1 MENKNKQDA
10 QHNEIE
16 RGQLERIKH
25 EHQTQ
30 SLRISEL
37 ELEIQKLTGESMV
50 LKQENELIKEK
61 LSRCMDYDFIKQE
74 NKMLRVKLE
83 VSKEMIGEK
92 SVSRM
97 SGRRSQASNNAN
109 RGDAPSLAGNSQA
122 SYVPQRKRS
131 VTFASEIGGVNDVN
145 RLPIINDEA
154 SEAGV
159 DNDNVFTDNGM
170 DQVTEP
176 QSYLEEGER
185 LLSEAMEAREMEENL
200 ESHKVI
206 NSELRDLYE
215 MQIFEQRKLHDTIK

>member
-1 MENKNKQDA
+1 
-10 QHNEIE
+10 
-16 RGQLERIKH
+16 
-25 EHQTQ
+25 
-30 SLRISEL
+30 
-37 ELEIQKLTGESMV
+37 MV
-50 LKQENELIKEK
+50 LRQENELIKEK

-97 SGRRSQASNNAN
+97 SGRRSQATNYQAN
-109 RGDAPSLAGNSQA
+109 RDAVSFAGNSQA
-122 SYVPQRKRS
+122 SNYVPQRKRS
-131 VTFASEIGGVNDVN
+131 VTFASETGGVNDVN

-159 DNDNVFTDNGM
+159 DNDDNVFTDN
-170 DQVTEP
+170 DNVLTQVTEP

-200 ESHKVI
+200 ESHKVV

-215 MQIFEQRKLHDTIK
+215 MQIFEQRKLHDTIR